1 MRISNRLLAVL
12 AAAAISAGTA
22 RAQAFAYPAFQGARI
37 AEREYIFV
45 LGDADG
51 GSTAIAFQWREGLGQ
66 PKLQFTLDAGFADG
80 GVGGSTI
87 LFFGGGLGYQLAT
100 ARTDMPFDIVLSG
113 GLGLG
118 FADGVSYTRLPFGA
132 SVGHRFPLEGGFAIS
147 PFLHPRLAWNRF
159 SAGGGSTSATDLEVE
174 FGGSFEINPRM
185 AVRLAAVMSDADV
198 VGISFVWT
206 PRGIK

>member
-1 MRISNRLLAVL
+1 MRTSRRLLALFGAVVL
-12 AAAAISAGTA
+12 SAVPA
-22 RAQAFAYPAFQGARI
+22 QAQAFAYPAFQTGRI
-37 AEREYIFV
+37 AEREYNFV

-51 GSTAIAFQWREGLGQ
+51 GGTALAFQWREGMGQ
-66 PKLQFTLDAGFADG
+66 PKLQFTLDAGFADSG
-80 GVGGSTI
+80 LGGSTI

-118 FADGVSYTRLPFGA
+118 FTDGANFLRLPFGA

-159 SAGGGSTSATDLEVE
+159 SAGGASASQTDLEVE

-198 VGISFVWT
+198 VGISFAWT